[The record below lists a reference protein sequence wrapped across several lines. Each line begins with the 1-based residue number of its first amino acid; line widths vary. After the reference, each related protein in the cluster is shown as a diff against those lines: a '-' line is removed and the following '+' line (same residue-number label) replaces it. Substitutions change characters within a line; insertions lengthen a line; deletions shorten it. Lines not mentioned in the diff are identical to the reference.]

1 MLSCSKRSKRRRTR
15 EDRNDWDMKIVLLT
29 HSERR
34 ALARTIAPMYRF
46 TDTTEGPTKGDL
58 VVLGRDREPILRF
71 RGRDE

>member
-1 MLSCSKRSKRRRTR
+1 
-15 EDRNDWDMKIVLLT
+15 MKIVLLT